1 MLLIVFGR
9 KNKQIRKI
17 PLITKTE
24 NIQIMSK
31 QVFNNDN
38 LVSLIQK

>member
-9 KNKQIRKI
+9 KPDKSAKFPFHKKRQ
-17 PLITKTE
+17 
-24 NIQIMSK
+24 IQIMSK

-38 LVSLIQK
+38 SVSLI